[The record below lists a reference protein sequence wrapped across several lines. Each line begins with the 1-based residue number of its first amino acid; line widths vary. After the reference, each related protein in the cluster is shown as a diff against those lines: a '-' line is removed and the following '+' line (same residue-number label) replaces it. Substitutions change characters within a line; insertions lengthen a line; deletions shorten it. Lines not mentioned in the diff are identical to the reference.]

1 MKPVIA
7 LPNQAA
13 YLNPRQFGARGEG
26 QTLDTHAVQA
36 AIDACAVHGGGTI
49 YISSGRYL
57 IGTLFFH
64 DNLTLHL
71 EAGATLL
78 GSQDPADYPVTSN
91 RWEGME
97 QLTYAPLIAGNGL
110 KNIAITGRGTIDGQ
124 GESWWR
130 AYNDKTLTHPRP
142 RLIGFAD
149 CHNVLIEGITLT
161 NSPAWTVNPVRCENV
176 NIRGLTIINPPDSPN
191 TDGINPDSCRL
202 VRISDCYVSVGDD
215 CITIKAGTQHERSDH
230 RASCRDIAI
239 TNCTLERGHG
249 GVVIGSE
256 MSGGVQNVVISN
268 CIIIGT
274 DRGIRF
280 KSRRGRGGT
289 VENVRVSNLIMDGVL
304 CPFTMNL
311 YYHCGAHGDTTV
323 SDKSAR
329 PVDEGT
335 PTFRHIHFSHISA
348 VDVKTAAGFLYG
360 LAEMPLEDI
369 SFSDVTISLT
379 GGADADHP
387 EMADDI
393 PSMSQ
398 AGFFI
403 RNARNVRMD
412 HVQIT
417 GQIGEAFDMD
427 ASVEADIR
435 P

>member
-1 MKPVIA
+1 MPAFNTMI
-7 LPNQAA
+7 PSF
-13 YLNPRQFGARGEG
+13 LNPLDFGATGDG
-26 QTLDTHAVQA
+26 HTLDTLALQAV
-36 AIDACAVHGGGTI
+36 IDACAARGGGTVH
-49 YISSGRYL
+49 ISSGRYL
-57 IGTLFFH
+57 TGALFFR

-97 QLTYAPLIAGNGL
+97 QLTYAPLIAGNEL

-124 GESWWR
+124 GEFWWR
-130 AYNDKTLTHPRP
+130 AFNDKTLAHPRP

-191 TDGINPDSCRL
+191 TDGINPDSCRF

-215 CITIKAGTQHERSDH
+215 CIAIKAGTQHEH
-230 RASCRDIAI
+230 PGLRATCRDIAI
-239 TNCTLERGHG
+239 TNCTLARGHG

-256 MSGGVQNVVISN
+256 MSGDVRNVTISN
-268 CIIIGT
+268 CVFIGT
-274 DRGIRF
+274 DRGIRL
-280 KSRRGRGGT
+280 KSRRGRGGV
-289 VENVRVSNLIMDGVL
+289 VEDVRVSNLIMEAVL

-311 YYHCGAHGDTTV
+311 YYHCGARGDPV
-323 SDKSAR
+323 VLDKNRR
-329 PVDEGT
+329 PVDDGT
-335 PTFRHIHFSHISA
+335 PRFRRIHISHVSA
-348 VDVKTAAGFLYG
+348 VDVKIAAGFLYG

-369 SFSDVTISLT
+369 SFSDITVSLSASAEP
-379 GGADADHP
+379 GYP
-387 EMADDI
+387 ELADDI

-403 RNARNVRMD
+403 RNARRLRFE
-412 HVQIT
+412 HVEVT
-417 GQIGEAFDMD
+417 GQSGPAFDMD
-427 ASVEADIR
+427 DSVEAEIY
-435 P
+435 PK

>member
-1 MKPVIA
+1 MKPAPVF
-7 LPNQAA
+7 LTQTE
-13 YLNPRQFGARGEG
+13 YFNPRQFGACGDG
-26 QTLDTHAVQA
+26 VGLDTPALQA
-36 AIDACAVHGGGTI
+36 AIEACAKSGGGTVFI
-49 YISSGRYL
+49 PAGRYL
-57 IGTLFFH
+57 TGSLSLR
-64 DNLTLHL
+64 DNVTLHL
-71 EAGATLL
+71 DSGAVLL
-78 GSQDPADYPVTSN
+78 GSEDPAGYPVTPN
-91 RWEGME
+91 RWEGKE
-97 QLTYAPLIAGNGL
+97 QITYSPLIAGNEL
-110 KNIAITGRGTIDGQ
+110 KNVAVTGRGTIDGQ
-124 GESWWR
+124 GAFLWS
-130 AYNDKTLTHPRP
+130 AFKNKTLAYPRP

-149 CHNVLIEGITLT
+149 CRNVLIEGVTLV

-176 NIRGLTIINPPDSPN
+176 KIQGLTVINPPDSPN

-215 CITIKAGTQHERSDH
+215 CITIKAGTQHELPDR

-268 CIIIGT
+268 CVLIGT
-274 DRGIRF
+274 DRGIRL

-289 VENVRVSNLIMDGVL
+289 VEHVRVSNLVMEGVL

-311 YYHCGAHGDTTV
+311 YYHCGARGDVTV

-348 VDVKTAAGFLYG
+348 TGVNTAAAFLYG
-360 LAEMPLEDI
+360 LAEMPLDDI
-369 SFSDVTISLT
+369 SFIDVRVSFSAE
-379 GGADADHP
+379 ADAHHP

-393 PSMSQ
+393 PSMSR

-403 RNARNVRMD
+403 RNARNVLMD
-412 HVQIT
+412 HVRIT
-417 GQIGEAFDMD
+417 GQTGEAFDLD
-427 ASVEADIR
+427 DSVEADIR